1 MNEEQIR
8 QLLESLEI
16 LTERMLAS
24 GDSFASFNKEMKSS
38 TEATAATREE
48 RKKEKEAIIDYN
60 NAARASMRESQEFQ
74 SKVNKEL
81 EKLGVLYGKTGALES
96 QRQKQIEERKKLDKE
111 IDEELEKNIKGY
123 KDLSKAQ
130 KEKYQDD
137 QKNKKAMDEA
147 LASTGRILDGNGKL
161 VKQTGGLTQMQQMYI
176 DTLKKS
182 DDVQKNLLNNST
194 KLAADLGK
202 MAIQNAFT
210 MFTAGLKGAYEGT
223 LAYQD
228 AILESGDANIA
239 AAAKVSAEL
248 NAMAS
253 ALESTGSSMVSLGME
268 AGKTALEMIVLGG
281 PIGVLVGII
290 GLLIGVTIAYEGYQK
305 QSQAASM
312 RRDAENEKKQAA
324 IYADLIKDFTEL
336 SQASMTGAGGMTELW
351 NQLNKVG
358 MSVKEFG
365 KFNSILKENAQAM
378 AMFGAPA
385 VEGVKKF
392 TDVAGSVIKS
402 GFGDVFRQMGITNE
416 DMAAHT
422 AKYMEQQS
430 RLGLLKGKTDADL
443 QKGTVKYIQEL
454 DKMAALTGVSRKE
467 QEQNREAIKQITQ
480 LRAAQ
485 FMARKSGD
493 TKEAERLKAIED
505 VAVQM
510 QKFDPQ
516 AAAGFAKQ
524 GIGAAV
530 DQDVAYSMRSGGT
543 ETLAAINAGERS
555 TAKLIETFGEGMERF
570 LTLVAPAMK
579 VQGNISGF
587 TGPGTGAYDL
597 SERLAGTKDKKQQ
610 ALDKG
615 EQFNIDAFLEGQRKV
630 TDAWT
635 ASQMAAKEAAGLAQR
650 AMEHNV
656 KANTAT
662 LGNPVNELLNKLPD
676 KFQGPIREFMDAVTK
691 FAVNVQKFAFD
702 HPAMAAGIAAGA
714 VIAYKVISSKLAT
727 SAAEKI
733 EDRMVG
739 KLSDALG
746 KTGQTAGTTVG
757 QTAGTVAQTAGTRME
772 RIKQG
777 SRYVMREVPIHGPAG
792 ATAGGTSGASIPGAS
807 SAASSSASEIIKTLA
822 QPDILKNLGTG
833 AGQGIAGFL
842 KAFADPVVVLG
853 AGGLGA
859 SIAAIIAGIGA
870 GIAGA
875 SWIMGKALPTLMEGI
890 KSFEVLDG
898 KKLEAAGLGI
908 GYLGTG
914 LAVFGVGG
922 VAGGIGSIVSNMS
935 EGITSFFGGKTPI
948 DKLVEFSKLDIDV
961 EKTKNNSEA
970 FVAFSKA
977 MVAAGALSGIAGLG
991 TLVGSI
997 SLAAASFFNG
1007 KTPIQQLLEF
1017 SKLDID
1023 VPKTK
1028 NNAEAYVAFSKAFAE
1043 SGLGAAAGGLG
1054 NLLGNFAD
1062 GVSSFFGKKDIITK
1076 FVEFANLNID
1086 PKKTKEMAEAF
1097 AAFAVGM
1104 ASANNTSSSS
1114 GGSSWFG
1121 GGSKSASSGGSSG
1134 GGSSGGNSSYG
1145 SSGGGSSSGSSSGG
1159 GIRSYLPSWLG
1170 GTDNKNSNA
1179 YNFTSTNEGGQSAF
1193 NQVDSKLR
1201 EALTA
1206 ASGEY
1211 YAQTKRQVQIESS
1224 YRSPERQQRL
1234 WDESVKLGTPGR
1246 GPTGMTVAKPGTS
1259 PHEQGRAV
1267 DLANYNDPLLI
1278 NTMAK
1283 YKIRQTEGPAD
1294 PVHFQLTARNGG
1306 IFDGP
1311 NSGYPVQL
1319 HGREA
1324 IVPLPNPSDKI
1335 AIDKSQNS
1343 ASNGS
1348 FGILPDTTTKS
1359 SSSTDSPILMELY
1372 SMMESKFDDLI
1383 DKMNTNNNYTNKI
1396 LKYSMT

>member
-24 GDSFASFNKEMKSS
+24 GDSFASFNKEIKSS

-48 RKKEKEAIIDYN
+48 RKKDLEYN
-60 NAARASMRESQEFQ
+60 NAARASIRESSEFQ
-74 SKVNKEL
+74 SKLNKEL
-81 EKLGVLYGKTGALES
+81 EKLGVVYTKTMGLEDA
-96 QRQKQIEERKKLDKE
+96 RQKQIEERKKLDKK

-130 KEKYQDD
+130 REKYQDD

-147 LASTGRILDGNGKL
+147 LASTGRMLDGNGKL

-182 DDVQKNLLNNST
+182 DDVQKNLLNNSV

-268 AGKTALEMIVLGG
+268 AGKTAIQMIVLGG

-305 QSQAASM
+305 QSQAAAM
-312 RRDAENEKKQAA
+312 KRDAENEKKQAA
-324 IYADLIKDFTEL
+324 VYSDLLKDFTEL
-336 SQASMTGAGGMTELW
+336 SQASMTGAGGMNELW

-365 KFNSILKENAQAM
+365 KFNAILKENAGAM
-378 AMFGAPA
+378 AMFGASA

-516 AAAGFAKQ
+516 LAAGFVKQ

-543 ETLAAINAGERS
+543 EVNAAINAGERS
-555 TAKLIETFGEGMERF
+555 TAKLVETFGEGMERF
-570 LTLVAPAMK
+570 LTLIAPAMK
-579 VQGNISGF
+579 IQGNIGNFSGS
-587 TGPGTGAYDL
+587 GVGALDM
-597 SERLAGTKDKKQQ
+597 SERTAGTKGKKQE

-615 EQFNIDAFLEGQRKV
+615 EQFDIDAFLAGQRKV

-650 AMEHNV
+650 AMERDV
-656 KANTAT
+656 KANTAV
-662 LGNPVNELLNKLPD
+662 LANPVNELLNKLPD
-676 KFQGPIREFMDAVTK
+676 QFQGPINDFMAAVTE
-691 FAVNVQKFAFD
+691 FANNVKKFAFD
-702 HPAMAAGIAAGA
+702 HPGMAAGIAAGA

-739 KLSDALG
+739 KLSDAMG
-746 KTGQTAGTTVG
+746 RTGQTAGTTVG
-757 QTAGTVAQTAGTRME
+757 QTAGSVGTR
-772 RIKQG
+772 G
-777 SRYVMREVPIHGPAG
+777 VPGMPS
-792 ATAGGTSGASIPGAS
+792 GGGAS

-822 QPDILKNLGTG
+822 KPDILKNLGTG
-833 AGQGIAGFL
+833 AGQGLAGFL
-842 KAFADPVVVLG
+842 KAFADPIVVLG
-853 AGGLGA
+853 AGGLAA
-859 SIAAIIAGIGA
+859 SVAAIIAGIGA

-898 KKLEAAGLGI
+898 EKLKNTGLGI
-908 GYLGTG
+908 GYLGAGLVVFGGGGVVSGIGAAISSLSDLFSKKVGAGTIVEKLQEFSKIDIDLPKVKNNADAFVAFGKAMAALGAGGAVMGLGTAINALGDG
-914 LAVFGVGG
+914 LAKWFDVK
-922 VAGGIGSIVSNMS
+922 N
-935 EGITSFFGGKTPI
+935 PI
-948 DKLVEFSKLDIDV
+948 DKFVQFSKLDIDV
-961 EKTKNNSEA
+961 IKTKNNADA
-970 FVAFSKA
+970 FVAFSKSFA
-977 MVAAGALSGIAGLG
+977 QAGLETKAGGFSTMMSGISDGVANL
-991 TLVGSI
+991 
-997 SLAAASFFNG
+997 FG
-1007 KTPIQQLLEF
+1007 KTDMIKKFEDFAKLE
-1017 SKLDID
+1017 
-1023 VPKTK
+1023 
-1028 NNAEAYVAFSKAFAE
+1028 
-1043 SGLGAAAGGLG
+1043 
-1054 NLLGNFAD
+1054 
-1062 GVSSFFGKKDIITK
+1062 
-1076 FVEFANLNID
+1076 ID

-1097 AAFAVGM
+1097 VAFAQGM
-1104 ASANNTSSSS
+1104 ATVNDHGSSS

-1134 GGSSGGNSSYG
+1134 GGSSYG
-1145 SSGGGSSSGSSSGG
+1145 SSGGGSSGGGSSGG